1 MASAGYTVAA
11 ASAGG
16 YTDVLKS
23 GVGPGHMNMGPLLV
37 ICLVSLLLTT
47 VC

>member
-23 GVGPGHMNMGPLLV
+23 GVGPGHMGPLLV